1 MIKDIIENNKLNV
14 KQGNIIDMGWMNGWN
29 DQMDDMYQLLRTYL
43 VKDTNTS
50 TPIGR
55 CLTEY
60 KFQANDGIETY
71 TIISKVD
78 SGD

>member
-1 MIKDIIENNKLNV
+1 MIKEIIENNKLNV

-29 DQMDDMYQLLRTYL
+29 DRMSDIYQSLRAHL

-50 TPIGR
+50 TTIGR

-60 KFQANDGIETY
+60 KFQANDGTEIY

>member
-1 MIKDIIENNKLNV
+1 MIKEIIENNKLNV

-29 DQMDDMYQLLRTYL
+29 DRMSDIYQLLRTHL

-50 TPIGR
+50 TTIGR

>member
-1 MIKDIIENNKLNV
+1 MIKEIIENNKLNV
-14 KQGNIIDMGWMNGWN
+14 KQGNVIDLGYQNGWN
-29 DQMDDMYQLLRTYL
+29 DRMDNMYQLLRTYL

-50 TPIGR
+50 TTIGR